1 MHTHIRRHITRAID
15 DFIQKSRPKLPEEV
29 PLSKIELETDEKK
42 PEVLGDDG
50 PLGESKVEPDDAAAA
65 MDAATEMDAKG
76 KIEAQRE
83 NDAMVMNID
92 MFCVS
97 THVASFVSGK
107 HYILQPIHACA

>member
-1 MHTHIRRHITRAID
+1 M
-15 DFIQKSRPKLPEEV
+15 PEEV

-83 NDAMVMNID
+83 NDAMVINID

-97 THVASFVSGK
+97 THVALFV
-107 HYILQPIHACA
+107 